1 MKVVLVVIIFLLTQ
15 MGALAQVPRTINY
28 QGELRDASGS
38 LVTNGTYLLTFSI
51 YDAPTGGNTLYS
63 ESFSSSVTD
72 GIVNAVI
79 GLATAMPQSLTFDK
93 PYYLGISIN
102 SGAELSPRTELSSV
116 PYALRSDIADG
127 LSENAV
133 IPSDFNPIAIPMS
146 GDPVGDLR
154 GTYAN
159 AKVIQ
164 LQSFPVAPIVPKK
177 GDVLWFNGTS
187 WGPVQPPKLVTFS
200 GSGAYIIPEDGYYHF
215 DVSIQATLPAPQNLQ
230 KQTSSVFSIGLLVD
244 TSLVNVQERA
254 PSSFGI
260 SYPQFTQ
267 ATPPFDYVYS
277 ATVSLSKGQ
286 RVSISLGKQISP
298 NHPQSPLKS
307 IWVTSFTG
315 YKLN

>member
-1 MKVVLVVIIFLLTQ
+1 MKVVLVIIVLLLTQ
-15 MGALAQVPRTINY
+15 IGAQAQVPRTINY
-28 QGELRDASGS
+28 QGELRTASGS
-38 LVTNGTYLLTFSI
+38 LVTNGMYLLTFSI
-51 YDAPTGGNTLYS
+51 YDSPTGGNTLYS
-63 ESFSSSVTD
+63 ESFSSTISD

-102 SGAELSPRTELSSV
+102 SGAELLPRTELSSV
-116 PYALRSDIADG
+116 PYALRSDVADG

-133 IPSDFNPIAIPMS
+133 IPNDFTPISIPMN

-164 LQSFPVAPIVPKK
+164 LQSFPIAPIVPKK

-187 WGPVQPPKLVTFS
+187 WGPVQPPQSVTFS
-200 GSGAYIIPEDGYYHF
+200 GGGAYIIPEDGYYHF
-215 DVSIQATLPAPQNLQ
+215 DASIQATLPAPQNIQ
-230 KQTSSVFSIGLLVD
+230 KQVSSVFSVGLLVD

-254 PSSFGI
+254 PSSVGI
-260 SYPQFTQ
+260 SYPEFTQ

-277 ATVSLSKGQ
+277 TTVSLAKGQ
-286 RVSISLGKQISP
+286 RVAISLGKQISP
-298 NHPQSPLKS
+298 NHPQGPLKF

>member
-28 QGELRDASGS
+28 QGELRTASGS
-38 LVTNGTYLLTFSI
+38 FVANGTYLLTFSI
-51 YDAPTGGNTLYS
+51 YDSPTGGNTLYS

-187 WGPVQPPKLVTFS
+187 WGPVQPPKPVTLS
-200 GSGAYIIPEDGYYHF
+200 GDGSYIIPQDGCYHF
-215 DVSIQATLPAPQNLQ
+215 DAHLQATLPVPQNIQ
-230 KQTSSVFSIGLLVD
+230 QQTEGKFSVGLLVD
-244 TSLVNVQERA
+244 TTIMNIQERVA
-254 PSSFGI
+254 SSVGI
-260 SYPQFTQ
+260 SYPEFI
-267 ATPPFDYVYS
+267 ATPPFDFVYS
-277 ATVSLSKGQ
+277 TTVWLVKGQ
-286 RVSISLGKQISP
+286 KILVNIGTDHDP
-298 NHPQSPLKS
+298 VKS
-307 IWVTSFTG
+307 TVVNGFTG